1 MVKIGTQSWGSDSE
15 LQSWPDA
22 RVRSLSESWT
32 VSMTSFSRICSR
44 PYPYSNKISK
54 IDTIVPKISEKNLK
68 FQQEEPWLSRND
80 IESYLNKLFRSN
92 WGQKRS
98 FRRLFSE
105 KWSNKLYFE
114 MIEVNLSL
122 VSGSINTSSKSL
134 IFFQIFFMVRKLWR
148 HE

>member
-1 MVKIGTQSWGSDSE
+1 MSE
-15 LQSWPDA
+15 AGPSPGPCP
-22 RVRSLSESWT
+22 SLLFRE
-32 VSMTSFSRICSR
+32 F

-98 FRRLFSE
+98 FRPRPC
-105 KWSNKLYFE
+105 
-114 MIEVNLSL
+114 SL
-122 VSGSINTSSKSL
+122 RILG
-134 IFFQIFFMVRKLWR
+134 FAVRPTT
-148 HE
+148 